1 MFRKVSFLDVAPR
14 HRLEPGWGPDSL
26 VAGSG
31 YPFDIL
37 LTNARHS
44 LRCCHAKDIYFP
56 CNETLSLL
64 LRFSLS
70 HSFIS
75 LPLPCNHTSLFPPT
89 FCPIPSPFSLPN
101 PSTQPAV
108 SPPPPPRA
116 LYKTKHSDPLI
127 LIAVRT
133 IVATQLVDLLLQR
146 LLTCSQHYSG
156 YSPVKPL
163 LQNKEATWPSQTI
176 HDSI

>member
-1 MFRKVSFLDVAPR
+1 MFRKVSFLDVTPR

-56 CNETLSLL
+56 CYETLSLL

-70 HSFIS
+70 HS
-75 LPLPCNHTSLFPPT
+75 LVTPLLYFQPT

-108 SPPPPPRA
+108 SHPPPTQA